1 MITCYNDTVHG
12 CTLHCKG
19 WGTACQLIIVGVA
32 DFGQSAIAVLCA
44 CVCVCVYTVCV
55 QLMEQWHV
63 LKTIHRYIVA
73 GAY

>member
-1 MITCYNDTVHG
+1 MIQYMAVPCIARG
-12 CTLHCKG
+12 
-19 WGTACQLIIVGVA
+19 GV
-32 DFGQSAIAVLCA
+32 QHVNLLLLVLQILGRVPLLFCVRVF
-44 CVCVCVYTVCV
+44 VCVCVYTVCV